1 MAWLHLFLVG
11 LVPCLNL
18 ASPVFTANT
27 KRINVDL
34 VSFHGEF
41 RNFIPTFIQDQV
53 RSLISSRV
61 KDGLHELRS
70 KLAAENNVSLNEQ
83 SSVGLSPGRN
93 FDQLKQEVDR

>member
-1 MAWLHLFLVG
+1 MAWLYLCLVG
-11 LVPCLNL
+11 LVPCLSL

-27 KRINVDL
+27 KKINVDL
-34 VSFHGEF
+34 
-41 RNFIPTFIQDQV
+41 DQV
-53 RSLISSRV
+53 RSLISPRV

-70 KLAAENNVSLNEQ
+70 KLSAENNVSLNEQ